1 MPVPKY
7 QQLAD
12 RLRKAIEDG
21 RWGPGDQIPTE
32 VELKESSGFSINTV
46 REAIRQLVNQ
56 ELLEKRQ
63 GEGTFVR
70 RAPDTFPVVLS
81 DEEGRRAAHLPGDA
95 YVSSVLLR
103 GRRPEVGRPHV
114 DVVDARADVAARL
127 DIPVGAKVVTRVQ
140 RRFVDGVPWSVQTS
154 YYPMDIA
161 DGTDLIRPGDITRGT
176 IKLLEDL
183 GHPQVGYTDELT
195 ARMSY
200 TDESAFFGVT
210 GAGVSVQVLW
220 RTAFDPTR
228 PIRLTVTVYPAD
240 RNRLVYHIG
249 SVPAKYRDG
258 SP

>member
-1 MPVPKY
+1 MTGPKY

-12 RLRKAIEDG
+12 RLRRAIEDG

-32 VELKESSGFSINTV
+32 LELRQTSGYSINTV
-46 REAIRQLVNQ
+46 REAIRQLVEQ
-56 ELLEKRQ
+56 GLLEKRQ

-70 RAPDTFPVVLS
+70 RRPDTFPVVLS
-81 DEEGRRAAHLPGDA
+81 DEEGRRAADLPGDA

-114 DVVDARADVAARL
+114 DVVEARADVAARL
-127 DIPVGAKVVTRVQ
+127 NVPTGSKVVTR
-140 RRFVDGVPWSVQTS
+140 RLLRYVDGTPWSLQTS

-161 DGTDLIRPGDITRGT
+161 DGTDLIRPGDVTQGT
-176 IKLLEDL
+176 IRLLEEL

-200 TDESAFFGVT
+200 ADESAFFGVT

-220 RTAFDPTR
+220 RTAYDRTR

-240 RNRLVYHIG
+240 RNRLIYHLGEIPSG
-249 SVPAKYRDG
+249 FRDLG
-258 SP
+258 